1 MGGSLERLSVLT
13 IYGVGGLIIG
23 WVNLGDSPLSRN
35 IVKDLSRKVG
45 PVAGMGLV
53 PEGRIRVLE

>member
-1 MGGSLERLSVLT
+1 MT

-23 WVNLGDSPLSRN
+23 WVNLGDSPPSRN
-35 IVKDLSRKVG
+35 ILKDLSWKVG